1 MNRNYSDNVGLSYSC
16 AYKHHA
22 DCEQEWATDERRETL
37 ATCTCKCHKGK
48 YSNLNNAQRILI
60 TSAYGGWSD
69 SFPSYGTFKRKLTT
83 RKSSPL
89 YQKEI
94 EEWAYR
100 VNKLLSDRRIETYS
114 ALAHLLGTGFGSV
127 HDWAVGKYPPSRK
140 FRRAIENLEI
150 QYLKN
155 SLSLWQRIKA
165 SLRGVKG

>member
-1 MNRNYSDNVGLSYSC
+1 MKEFKDSEIVYENNQSDKVFAIIGKNLSEGL
-16 AYKHHA
+16 ARTKDA
-22 DCEQEWATDERRETL
+22 DAL
-37 ATCTCKCHKGK
+37 AL
-48 YSNLNNAQRILI
+48 YR
-60 TSAYGGWSD
+60 GWSD
-69 SFPSYGTFKRKLTT
+69 SFPSYGIFKRRITT
-83 RKSSPL
+83 RKSSPS

-94 EEWAYR
+94 EEWSYR

-127 HDWAVGKYPPSRK
+127 YNWAVGKYPPSRK

-165 SLRGVKG
+165 GLRVVKG